1 MATISSQDSACTSMT
16 EALLAL
22 DSCRPMAVQCH
33 RGDWSRIVSPLKPDI
48 WEKALESHPNRDF
61 ARLICSGI
69 RHGFRVSFNYHT
81 SSCKPAKGNMQSV
94 SQHRDVVEQYIGE
107 EREAGRVLGPFKL
120 STFPHVQ
127 VSPFG
132 VIPKAE
138 PGKWRLIL
146 DLSSPN
152 GNSVNDGIAK
162 ELCSLSY
169 TTVDDIAASVQRN
182 GRGALMAKFDLK
194 AAYRQVPVHPDDRWL
209 LGMALEDELYID
221 TTLPFGLRSAP
232 MIFSSLAEALAIII
246 RNKGVQGLDHYL
258 DDFSLVGP
266 PHSPACQLWLDTSLQ
281 VCEELGFS
289 VVPKKTEGPAMQIN
303 LLGIEIDSAHM
314 ELRLP
319 RQKLEKLQEIVKQ
332 WRHRKS
338 CKKRDL
344 QVLAGH
350 LNHACKVIRPGRHF
364 LRGIFGLLSQFG
376 RKDHPIRLNRE
387 FRADMEWWHEFA
399 SRWNGVSLLREVALQ
414 HPSIELWSDASGA
427 WGCGGF
433 WNDKWFQVEWKKW
446 PGFQDA
452 TISSKELLP
461 LVIAAAVWGPQWRGS
476 VVRCHCDNQAVVS
489 VIRGGYCKDPPMA
502 HMLRCLFFVEA
513 YFDLTLSATHIPGIQ
528 NRAADCI
535 SRNNLGE
542 FFSLNPQ
549 AQLQPIAVP
558 PGLVN
563 QLVLPKED
571 NPWTSNNWR
580 VWLESWLTAP

>member
-1 MATISSQDSACTSMT
+1 MSSQDPASQSMT
-16 EALLAL
+16 EALRAL
-22 DSCRPMAVQCH
+22 DSCRPMTAQH
-33 RGDWSRIVSPLKPDI
+33 HKGDWSQIISPLKPDV
-48 WEKALESHPNRDF
+48 WEKALESHPDRDF
-61 ARLICSGI
+61 ARFICTGI
-69 RHGFRVSFNYHT
+69 RNGFRIGFNYST

-94 SQHRDVVEQYIGE
+94 SQHREVVERYLGE
-107 EREAGRVLGPFKL
+107 EREAGRVLGPFKPGA
-120 STFPHVQ
+120 FPHVQ

-132 VIPKAE
+132 VIPKSE

-146 DLSSPN
+146 DLSSPR
-152 GNSVNDGIAK
+152 GDSVNDGIAK

-169 TTVDDIAASVQRN
+169 TTVDDIAARVQKN

-194 AAYRQVPVHPDDRWL
+194 SAYRQVPVHPDDRWL
-209 LGMALEDELYID
+209 LGMVLGEELYVD

-232 MIFSSLAEALAIII
+232 VLFSALADGLAFII

-258 DDFSLVGP
+258 DDFSLVCP
-266 PHSPACQLWLDTSLQ
+266 PQSPTCQISLDTSLQ
-281 VCEELGFS
+281 VCEEVGFC
-289 VVPKKTEGPAMQIN
+289 VAPQKTEGPATQIN
-303 LLGIEIDSAHM
+303 LLGIEIDSTNM

-332 WRHRKS
+332 WRCRKM

-350 LNHACKVIRPGRHF
+350 LNHACKVIRPGRRF

-427 WGCGGF
+427 WGCGAL
-433 WNDKWFQVEWKKW
+433 WMDKWFQVEWREW

-461 LVIAAAVWGPQWRGS
+461 LVIAAAIWGPEWRSS
-476 VVRCHCDNQAVVS
+476 VVLCHCDNQAVVS
-489 VIRGGYCKDPPMA
+489 VVRGGYCKDPPMA
-502 HMLRCLFFVEA
+502 HMLRCLFFIEA
-513 YFDLTLSATHIPGIQ
+513 YFDLTLSAAHIPGVE
-528 NRAADCI
+528 NRAADGI
-535 SRNNLGE
+535 SRNNLDE

-549 AQLQPIAVP
+549 AQPQPMAVP
-558 PGLVN
+558 PGLVS

-571 NPWTSNNWR
+571 KPWTSNDWR
-580 VWLESWLTAP
+580 DWLESWLTAP